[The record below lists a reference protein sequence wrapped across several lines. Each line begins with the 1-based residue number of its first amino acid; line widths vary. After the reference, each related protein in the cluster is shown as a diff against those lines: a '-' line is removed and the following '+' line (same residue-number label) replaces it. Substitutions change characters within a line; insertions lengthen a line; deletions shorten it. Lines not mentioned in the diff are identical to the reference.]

1 MKNYSLSES
10 FWYILLALI
19 YILFFISFCGL
30 IQLIFT
36 GKANMGSISDLL
48 TVALN
53 SVLAGCAFAAYRNW
67 KKDKIVDDVKAVITD
82 AYIIYHSSRQFYNT
96 LYCYHV
102 DPSSTEAEG
111 KGLSYEDFRET
122 LNKQYQ
128 ELDNAYHNLSK
139 NIDILCF
146 FYKNNEN
153 NLFEIRSQSA
163 YIRCKV
169 KEELDS
175 FPVRDSKTISIFEK
189 IKQKNKKE
197 SILDLIIEENIFPLP
212 NQVGTPDESF
222 SLSCF
227 KTNFTK
233 ATKSILKI

>member
-1 MKNYSLSES
+1 MKDYSLSES

-36 GKANMGSISDLL
+36 GKANIGSISDLL

-53 SVLAGCAFAAYRNW
+53 SVLAGCAFVAYRNW
-67 KKDKIVDDVKAVITD
+67 KKDKIVDDVKAVITN
-82 AYIIYHSSRQFYNT
+82 AYTIYHSSRQFYNT
-96 LYCYHV
+96 LYCYRIA
-102 DPSSTEAEG
+102 PSSTEAEG
-111 KGLSYEDFRET
+111 KKLDYEGFKET

-146 FYKNNEN
+146 FYKNDES

-163 YIRCKV
+163 IIRGKV
-169 KEELDS
+169 KDELNS
-175 FPVRDSKTISIFEK
+175 FPASDNKTIPIFED
-189 IKQKNKKE
+189 IKQKNTEK
-197 SILDLIIEENIFPLP
+197 IFLDLIIEKNIFPRP
-212 NQVGTPDESF
+212 NHEKSF
-222 SLSCF
+222 SLSSF

-233 ATKSILKI
+233 VTKSILKI